1 MFLGISI
8 LWAKMKDLILFYWHR
23 EKEKKLSRRSCEISC
38 LICLLSLN
46 IWDNIKQ
53 KMIELEIFQNA
64 CFLLIFFRVGEMFL
78 GISILW
84 AKMKDLILFYWHR
97 EKEKKLS
104 RRSCEISCLICL
116 LSLNI
121 WDNIKQKM
129 IELEIFQKF
138 LLIFFFTEGWRDV
151 LGHFD
156 FMG

>member
-23 EKEKKLSRRSCEISC
+23 EKEKKFFMRKFC

-53 KMIELEIFQNA
+53 KMI
-64 CFLLIFFRVGEMFL
+64 FLKFFKNFYLFFSFPRVGEMFL

-121 WDNIKQKM
+121 HAKYY
-129 IELEIFQKF
+129 FVYF
-138 LLIFFFTEGWRDV
+138 LLIFGTISSKK
-151 LGHFD
+151 
-156 FMG
+156 

>member
-23 EKEKKLSRRSCEISC
+23 EKEKKLSRRSCEIFC

-53 KMIELEIFQNA
+53 KMID
-64 CFLLIFFRVGEMFL
+64 
-78 GISILW
+78 S
-84 AKMKDLILFYWHR
+84 
-97 EKEKKLS
+97 
-104 RRSCEISCLICL
+104 
-116 LSLNI
+116 
-121 WDNIKQKM
+121 
-129 IELEIFQKF
+129 EIFQKF

>member
-53 KMIELEIFQNA
+53 KMIDLK
-64 CFLLIFFRVGEMFL
+64 FFKNFYLFFSFPRVGEMFL

-129 IELEIFQKF
+129 I
-138 LLIFFFTEGWRDV
+138 DA
-151 LGHFD
+151 
-156 FMG
+156 